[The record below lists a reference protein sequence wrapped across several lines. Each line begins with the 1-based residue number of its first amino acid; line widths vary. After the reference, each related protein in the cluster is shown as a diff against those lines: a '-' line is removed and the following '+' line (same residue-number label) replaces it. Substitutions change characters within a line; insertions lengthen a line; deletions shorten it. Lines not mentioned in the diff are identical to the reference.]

1 MYAVVVKVAPNSQRI
16 YMNKKMKITIV
27 ALVVSAV
34 AVVLKT
40 YFDVELP
47 AGLSETL
54 TDQLVE
60 IM

>member
-1 MYAVVVKVAPNSQRI
+1 
-16 YMNKKMKITIV
+16 MNKKMKITIV